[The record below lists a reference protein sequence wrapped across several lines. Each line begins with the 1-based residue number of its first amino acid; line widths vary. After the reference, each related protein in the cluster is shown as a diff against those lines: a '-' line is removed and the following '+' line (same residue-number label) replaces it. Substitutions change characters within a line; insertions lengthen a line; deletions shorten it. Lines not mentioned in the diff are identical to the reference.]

1 MNGSFRIATIRGIPV
16 SISASWVIV
25 FVLFLWSFAASY
37 YPDRYPGWTTQAY
50 FAAGLITTLF
60 FFASIVVHELGH
72 ALIASRFGI
81 RTRRITLLPIGGL
94 AEIEREAQKPFQ
106 EFAIA
111 IAGPVTSLLLGA
123 LFLGLY
129 VIVHPFSVPLGGITA
144 YLGWVNIAL
153 AVFNLVPGYP
163 MDGGRVLRA
172 IVWGLTKSYS
182 RGTRVAASVGSLIA
196 YGFIFIGVVLVFN
209 GQIANG
215 IILAFI
221 GWFVL
226 MSAQGNVQQLTLQQ
240 ELTGVTVEHV
250 MTRDFAVV
258 QAGATLAQVIN
269 ETFLA
274 YNTRAGSVEQGGRFV
289 GIVTLSDVVRV
300 PQDRWEGT
308 RVEAVMIPM
317 ARLISVAPTDQVL
330 AALERL
336 QQGSFNQL
344 PVIANGHIV
353 GLLTRN
359 DLLRFVQLR
368 AALHLPPTTGD
379 DSKPPQAVEI
389 EKVSQPI

>member
-16 SISASWVIV
+16 SISASWIIV

-50 FAAGLITTLF
+50 FVAGLTTTLF

-240 ELTGVTVEHV
+240 ELMGVTVEHV

-258 QAGATLAQVIN
+258 QAGATLTQVIN

-389 EKVSQPI
+389 EKVSQPV

>member
-1 MNGSFRIATIRGIPV
+1 MNGSIRIATIRGIPV
-16 SISASWVIV
+16 SISASWIIV

-37 YPDRYPGWTTQAY
+37 YPDRFPGWTTQAY
-50 FAAGLITTLF
+50 VAAGLTTTLF

-72 ALIASRFGI
+72 ALIAARFGI
-81 RTRRITLLPIGGL
+81 RTRRITLVPIGGL
-94 AEIEREAQKPFQ
+94 AEIEREPQKPAQ
-106 EFAIA
+106 ELAIG
-111 IAGPVTSLLLGA
+111 IAGPATSLLLGG

-129 VIVHPFSVPLGGITA
+129 VIVHRSSMPLGGITA

-182 RGTRVAASVGSLIA
+182 RGTRVAAGVGSLVA
-196 YGFIFIGVVLVFN
+196 YGFIAIGVVLAFN

-215 IILAFI
+215 IILAFV

-226 MSAQGNVQQLTLQQ
+226 TSAQGNVQQLTLQQ
-240 ELTGVTVEHV
+240 ELKGITVDHV

-274 YNTRAGSVEQGGRFV
+274 YNTSAGAVEQRGRFV
-289 GIVTLSDVVRV
+289 GIVTLSDVVRI
-300 PQDRWEGT
+300 PQDQWEGA
-308 RVEAVMIPM
+308 RVEAVMIPL
-317 ARLISVAPTDQVL
+317 ARLIAVAPTDQVL
-330 AALERL
+330 AALERI
-336 QQGSFNQL
+336 QEGSFNQL
-344 PVIANGHIV
+344 PVVVDGHIV

-379 DSKPPQAVEI
+379 DSKPPQEI
-389 EKVSQPI
+389 ESENVPLPI

>member
-1 MNGSFRIATIRGIPV
+1 MNGSIRIATIRGIPV
-16 SISASWVIV
+16 SISASWIIV

-50 FAAGLITTLF
+50 FAAGLTTTLL
-60 FFASIVVHELGH
+60 FFASVVVHELGH
-72 ALIASRFGI
+72 ALLAARFGI
-81 RTRRITLLPIGGL
+81 RTRQITLMPIGGV
-94 AEIEREAQKPFQ
+94 AEIEREAEKPSQ
-106 EFAIA
+106 DFAIA
-111 IAGPVTSLLLGA
+111 IAGPATSLLLGA
-123 LFLGLY
+123 FFLGLY
-129 VIVHPFSVPLGGITA
+129 FGVHLFSVPLGGITA

-153 AVFNLVPGYP
+153 ALFNLIPGYP

-196 YGFIFIGVVLVFN
+196 YGFIFIGVILVFN

-226 MSAQGNVQQLTLQQ
+226 TSAQGNVQQLTLQQ

-274 YNTRAGSVEQGGRFV
+274 YNTRAGTVEQGGRFV
-289 GIVTLSDVVRV
+289 GIVTLSDVVRI

-330 AALERL
+330 AALERI

-344 PVIANGHIV
+344 PVVADGHIV

-379 DSKPPQAVEI
+379 DSKPPQVVEI
-389 EKVSQPI
+389 ENVSQPM

>member
-1 MNGSFRIATIRGIPV
+1 MNGSIRIATIRGIPV
-16 SISASWVIV
+16 SISASWLIV

-50 FAAGLITTLF
+50 FAAGLTTTLL

-72 ALIASRFGI
+72 ALIAARFGI
-81 RTRRITLLPIGGL
+81 LTRRITLLPIGGL
-94 AEIEREAQKPFQ
+94 AEIEAEPQKPAQ
-106 EFAIA
+106 EFAVG
-111 IAGPVTSLLLGA
+111 IAGPVTSLLLGG

-129 VIVHPFSVPLGGITA
+129 LIVHRFSVPLGGITA

-163 MDGGRVLRA
+163 MDSGRVLRA
-172 IVWGLTKSYS
+172 IVWGRTKSYS

-196 YGFIFIGVVLVFN
+196 YGFIAIGVILVFN
-209 GQIANG
+209 GQIANE
-215 IILAFI
+215 IILAFV

-226 MSAQGNVQQLTLQQ
+226 TSAQGNVQQLTLQQ
-240 ELTGVTVEHV
+240 ELTGITVEHV

-274 YNTRAGSVEQGGRFV
+274 YNTRAGAVEQGGRFV
-289 GIVTLSDVVRV
+289 GIVTLSDVVRI
-300 PQDRWEGT
+300 PQDRWEET

-317 ARLISVAPTDQVL
+317 VRLIAVAPTDQVL
-330 AALERL
+330 AALERIHA
-336 QQGSFNQL
+336 GSFNQL
-344 PVIANGHIV
+344 PAVAEGHIV
-353 GLLTRN
+353 GLLTRS

-368 AALHLPPTTGD
+368 AALHLPPITGD
-379 DSKPPQAVEI
+379 DSKPPPLI
-389 EKVSQPI
+389 ENVSQPM